1 MAKWSGKIGF
11 SIEEEVRPG
20 VWKSDS
26 IIEKSYRGDVL
37 RVTRRTEGN
46 ADSTNSDININA
58 EISIVA
64 NPFAM
69 ENLYAIKYVKYLG
82 AAWTITSVD
91 ASQYPR
97 IVLSLGGVYNG
108 KQA

>member
-1 MAKWSGKIGF
+1 MAKWSGTIGF

-26 IIEKSYRGDVL
+26 IVEKPYRGDVL
-37 RVTRRTEGN
+37 RITRRTEN
-46 ADSTNSDININA
+46 NSDSTNSNITINS
-58 EISIVA
+58 EISIVS
-64 NPFAM
+64 NPFAI

-82 AAWTITSVD
+82 AAWTVTSVD